1 MKVYLDNSATSYPKP
16 EEVYNSILH
25 FMKDIGANPGRGGYE
40 NALQSDR
47 IIYSCR
53 SSVSK
58 LFNFDKIENI
68 IFTQNITVSLNILIK
83 SVVKDGWHVITS
95 SMDHNSVLR
104 PLFTLKNSGRIELDV
119 IECGKDG
126 LIKLNDFNAL
136 IKQNTKLVVI
146 SHASNVI
153 GTIQPIE
160 EIGRIC
166 KQKGIYLI
174 IDTAQTAG
182 VLDIDFTKLNC
193 SALAFTGHK
202 ALLGPQGIGGF
213 LINDDLNSIA
223 TPIMEGGTGS
233 QSQNTC
239 QPEFLPDK
247 FEIGTLNTPGI
258 AGLLSGINYLNNK
271 GLDSIREKEQYLTK
285 IFIEELLNIE
295 SIEVYGTKDAFKSTA
310 TISINSTKIN
320 NSELGYIL
328 DNEYGIMVRTG
339 LHCAPLAHK
348 SIGTFPQGTLRFSF
362 GPFND
367 IKDINYTLYAL
378 TSILK
383 KTSSL

>member
-1 MKVYLDNSATSYPKP
+1 MKVYLDNSSTSYPKP
-16 EEVYNSILH
+16 DEVYNSVLH
-25 FMKDIGANPGRGGYE
+25 YMKDIGANPGRGGYE

-53 SSVSK
+53 NSIAK
-58 LFNFDKIENI
+58 LFNFNKIENI
-68 IFTQNITVSLNILIK
+68 VFTQNITMSLNILIR
-83 SVVKDGWHVITS
+83 SIVKDGWHVITS

-104 PLFTLKNSGRIELDV
+104 PLFSLKDSGKIELD
-119 IECGKDG
+119 IIKSSEDG
-126 LIKLNDFNAL
+126 LIELDNFKAL
-136 IKQNTKLVVI
+136 IKQNTKLVII
-146 SHASNVI
+146 SQASNVI
-153 GTIQPIE
+153 GTIEPIE

-182 VLDIDFTKLNC
+182 VLDIDFEQLNC
-193 SALAFTGHK
+193 SAIAFTGHK

-213 LINDDLNSIA
+213 LINDELNNIA
-223 TPIMEGGTGS
+223 TPFMQGGTGS

-258 AGLLSGINYLNNK
+258 AGLLSGIQYISNRGIAN
-271 GLDSIREKEQYLTK
+271 IRESEQYLTK
-285 IFIEELLNIE
+285 TFIDSLLNIE
-295 SIEVYGTKDAFKSTA
+295 SIKVYGTKDALKSTA
-310 TISINSTKIN
+310 TISINSTKID

-328 DNEYGIMVRTG
+328 DNKYGIMVRTG

-367 IKDINYTLYAL
+367 IKDVNYTLFAL
-378 TSILK
+378 NSILK
-383 KTSSL
+383 NK

>member
-1 MKVYLDNSATSYPKP
+1 MKVYLDNSSTSYPKP
-16 EEVYNSILH
+16 DEVYNSVLH

-53 SSVSK
+53 NSIAK
-58 LFNFDKIENI
+58 LFNFNKIENI
-68 IFTQNITVSLNILIK
+68 IFTQNITMSLNILIK
-83 SVVKDGWHVITS
+83 SIVKDGWHVITS

-104 PLFTLKNSGRIELDV
+104 PLSSLKNSGKIELD
-119 IECGKDG
+119 IIQCSETG
-126 LIKLNDFNAL
+126 LIEIQAFKAL
-136 IKQNTKLVVI
+136 IKKNTKLVII

-153 GTIQPIE
+153 GTIQPLE

-166 KQKGIYLI
+166 KQNGIYLI

-182 VLDIDFTKLNC
+182 VLDIDFEKLNC

-213 LINDDLNSIA
+213 IINDELNNIA
-223 TPIMEGGTGS
+223 TPFMEGGTGS
-233 QSQNTC
+233 QSQSTH

-258 AGLLSGINYLNNK
+258 AGLFSGLAYINNR
-271 GLDSIREKEQYLTK
+271 GLANIRESEQYLTK
-285 IFIEELLNIE
+285 TFIDELLNIE
-295 SIEVYGTKDAFKSTA
+295 SIKVYGTKDAVKSTA
-310 TISINSTKIN
+310 TVSINSTKID

-367 IKDINYTLYAL
+367 IKDINYTVNAL
-378 TSILK
+378 NSILK
-383 KTSSL
+383 NK

>member
-1 MKVYLDNSATSYPKP
+1 MKVYMDNSATSYPKP
-16 EEVYNSILH
+16 EEVYNSVLH

-47 IIYSCR
+47 IVYSCR
-53 SSVSK
+53 NSIAK
-58 LFNFDKIENI
+58 FFNFSKIENI
-68 IFTQNITVSLNILIK
+68 VFTQNITASLNILIK

-104 PLFTLKNSGRIELDV
+104 PLFGLKNSGKIELDV
-119 IECGKDG
+119 IECAEDG
-126 LIKLNDFNAL
+126 LIKVQELKAL
-136 IKQNTKLVVI
+136 IKHNTKLVVI

-160 EIGRIC
+160 EIGHIC

-174 IDTAQTAG
+174 IDSAQTAG
-182 VLDIDFTKLNC
+182 VLDMDFAKLNC

-213 LINDDLNSIA
+213 LIDDDLNSIA
-223 TPIMEGGTGS
+223 TPFMEGGTGS

-258 AGLLSGINYLNNK
+258 AGLASGLHYLNNE
-271 GLDSIREKEQYLTK
+271 GLNNIRESEHYLTEA
-285 IFIEELLNIE
+285 FIEALLNIE
-295 SIEVYGTKDAFKSTA
+295 SIKVYGIKDAFKRTA

-320 NSELGYIL
+320 NAELGYLL
-328 DNEYGIMVRTG
+328 DSEYGIMVRTG

-367 IKDINYTLYAL
+367 IKDINYAVHAL
-378 TSILK
+378 NSILK
-383 KTSSL
+383 NK

>member
-1 MKVYLDNSATSYPKP
+1 MKVYMDNSATSYPKP
-16 EEVYNSILH
+16 DEVYNSVLH
-25 FMKDIGANPGRGGYE
+25 FMKDIGASPGRGGYE
-40 NALQSDR
+40 TALQSDR
-47 IIYSCR
+47 IVYSCR
-53 SSVSK
+53 NS
-58 LFNFDKIENI
+58 LAEFFNFSKIENI
-68 IFTQNITVSLNILIK
+68 VFTQNITFSLNILIK

-104 PLFTLKNSGRIELDV
+104 PLFGLKGSGKIELDV
-119 IECGKDG
+119 IECAEDG
-126 LIKLNDFNAL
+126 LIKVQDFKAL
-136 IKQNTKLVVI
+136 IKKNTKLVVL

-182 VLDIDFTKLNC
+182 VLDLDFTKLNC

-213 LINDDLNSIA
+213 LIDDDLNNIA
-223 TPIMEGGTGS
+223 TSFMEGGTGS

-258 AGLLSGINYLNNK
+258 AGLASGLHYLNNE
-271 GLDSIREKEQYLTK
+271 GLTNIREREQYLTES
-285 IFIEELLNIE
+285 FIESLLNIK
-295 SIEVYGTKDAFKSTA
+295 SIKVYGINDALRRTA

-320 NSELGYIL
+320 NAELGYLL
-328 DNEYGIMVRTG
+328 DSEYGIMVRTG

-348 SIGTFPQGTLRFSF
+348 SIGTSPQGTLRFSF

-367 IKDINYTLYAL
+367 IKDINYAIYAL
-378 TSILK
+378 NSILK
-383 KTSSL
+383 NK